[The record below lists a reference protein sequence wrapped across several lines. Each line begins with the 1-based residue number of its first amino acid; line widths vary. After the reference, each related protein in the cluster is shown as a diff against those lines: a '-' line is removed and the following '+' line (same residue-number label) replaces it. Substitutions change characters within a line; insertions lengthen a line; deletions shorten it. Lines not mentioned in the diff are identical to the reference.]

1 MSIMLSNYHETNNY
15 TPVVP
20 SWFRMERY
28 DYCEPINKSA
38 VSSKRSI
45 FSFLTDKKSIKK

>member
-1 MSIMLSNYHETNNY
+1 MSIMLSNYIASDNIK
-15 TPVVP
+15 PVTP

-38 VSSKRSI
+38 GHTKNSI
-45 FSFLTDKKSIKK
+45 FSFFTDKKQIKK